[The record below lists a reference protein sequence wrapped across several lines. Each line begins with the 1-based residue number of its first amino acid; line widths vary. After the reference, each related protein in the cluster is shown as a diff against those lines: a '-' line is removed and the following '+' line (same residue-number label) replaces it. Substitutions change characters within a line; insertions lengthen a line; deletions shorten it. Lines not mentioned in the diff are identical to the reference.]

1 MARELKAVIFDL
13 DGVITDTARFHYQS
27 WGKMASDMGINL
39 TYEFNERLKGVS
51 RMESLDLI
59 LTLTEKNYSNEEKIE
74 LANRKN
80 EYYLKLVNKMTPS
93 DLLPGSVKCFKT
105 LKNNNIKIVLASTS
119 KNSLYILKRLKIEEH
134 FDYVVD
140 SRNISRNKPDPEI
153 FIKAAKGVKVKTGDC
168 VGVEDSIVGISAINA
183 CNMFSVGIGNRKN
196 LYAANMCIKDLTEFD
211 IKKICLVG
219 GFYEKNYQG

>member
-13 DGVITDTARFHYQS
+13 DGVITDTARIHYQS
-27 WGKMASDMGINL
+27 WGKIASEIGINL

-105 LKNNNIKIVLASTS
+105 LKNNNIKIVLASAS
-119 KNSLYILKRLKIEEH
+119 KNSLYVLKRLKIEEH

-168 VGVEDSIVGISAINA
+168 VGVEDSIVGILAINA
-183 CNMFSVGIGNRKN
+183 CNMFSVGISDKKN
-196 LYAANMCIKDLTEFD
+196 LYAADMCIKDLTEFD

-219 GFYEKNYQG
+219 GFYEKNYPG